1 MDNSKRR
8 GNTKGGTWRKLGSE
22 TFVVSI
28 PLGRYSPCLEVI
40 LLGSSFSAE
49 AIGNSCGVWEGG
61 CPSSRQKG

>member
-1 MDNSKRR
+1 MDNNKRKHKRR
-8 GNTKGGTWRKLGSE
+8 DLEKTLGSE

-28 PLGRYSPCLEVI
+28 PLSRYSPCLEII
-40 LLGSSFSAE
+40 LLGYSFSAE